1 MSLPPPPHRR
11 TYLSAPERLEYD
23 DSLESG
29 LEDIPRT
36 PGMDVPTGGVVKDE
50 RGQKASLYSTVLG
63 AVGITTLFTGFFGF
77 WLLFVPFIFSG
88 LAIWQ
93 ARVAKK
99 YGTSAPW
106 GMVLGIVGIAIAVLL
121 VLLTLL
127 IIGLGFAVFSAFS

>member
-11 TYLSAPERLEYD
+11 PYLSAPEKLEYD

-36 PGMDVPTGGVVKDE
+36 PGMGAPTGGVVKDE
-50 RGQKASLYSTVLG
+50 RGQKASLYSTILG
-63 AVGITTLFTGFFGF
+63 AVGITTLLTGFFGF

-99 YGTSAPW
+99 YGESATW
-106 GMVLGIVGIAIAVLL
+106 GMIMGVVGIAIAVILI
-121 VLLTLL
+121 LLTMLV
-127 IIGLGFAVFSAFS
+127 IGLGFAVFSAFS

>member
-1 MSLPPPPHRR
+1 MSLPTPPHRR
-11 TYLSAPERLEYD
+11 TYLSAPDKLEYD
-23 DSLESG
+23 DSLEAG

-36 PGMDVPTGGVVKDE
+36 PNMDAPTGGVVRDA

-63 AVGITTLFTGFFGF
+63 AVGITSLITGIFGF
-77 WLLFVPFIFSG
+77 WLLFLPFIFSG

-99 YGTSAPW
+99 YGESATW

-127 IIGLGFAVFSAFS
+127 VIVLGVALFSAFL